1 MNASRQ
7 FRLYDEK
14 FAYPLRT
21 AHGVW
26 EGRRSMILREEQ
38 SDGLVSYGEVA
49 PTPGF
54 TNCDIDDLL
63 PEVEAWAQGGSTS
76 STPIFLSALSCLSSE
91 VWRFAGDFKGTPIM
105 CSGLDVLEENPVHLT
120 RKRKIGLGS
129 PQSEINEILEW
140 MSRLPKQAKVRLD
153 ANGSLSIES
162 LQLWIDA
169 LEGEAKLE
177 FVEQPLAVG
186 QLEEL
191 KSLSRG
197 TSVPFALDES
207 IVDGGG
213 PEALRINGWEGYYVI
228 KPSLFTDWEE
238 MIRFIKS
245 EPEKSIV
252 STVFE
257 SPFGYE
263 AVCRCAS
270 HSTAVA
276 GLDRSLFKGN
286 SKEFAEHHS
295 NPLIP
300 HAVGVL
306 QLDQLWESL

>member
-7 FRLYDEK
+7 FRIYDEK
-14 FAYPLRT
+14 FAFPLRT

-26 EGRRSMILREEQ
+26 EGRRSMILREEKE
-38 SDGLVSYGEVA
+38 DGLVSFGEAA

-54 TNCDIDDLL
+54 ADCSLDDLL
-63 PEVEAWAQGGSTS
+63 PAGRAWVRGESLS
-76 STPIFLSALSCLSSE
+76 NSPIFHSALSCLASE
-91 VWRFAGDFKGTPIM
+91 IWRTDDAFEEKPVLCA
-105 CSGLDVLEENPVHLT
+105 GLDASGENVPSLT

-129 PQSEINEILEW
+129 TQEEIDEVLGWIAG
-140 MSRLPKQAKVRLD
+140 LPDRSKVRLD

-162 LQLWIDA
+162 LRLWIDA

-177 FVEQPLAVG
+177 FVEQPLSDA
-186 QLEEL
+186 QFEDL
-191 KSLSRG
+191 KLISRE
-197 TSVPFALDES
+197 TSVPFALDET
-207 IVDGGG
+207 IVFAGG
-213 PEALRINGWEGYYVI
+213 PEALRQRGWEGYYVI
-228 KPSLFTDWEE
+228 KPSLFPDWEE
-238 MIRFIKS
+238 IIRFIKS

-270 HSTAVA
+270 HSIAVA

-286 SKEFAEHHS
+286 PKEFAEHQS

-300 HAVGVL
+300 NAVGIL
-306 QLDQLWESL
+306 QLDQLWVSL